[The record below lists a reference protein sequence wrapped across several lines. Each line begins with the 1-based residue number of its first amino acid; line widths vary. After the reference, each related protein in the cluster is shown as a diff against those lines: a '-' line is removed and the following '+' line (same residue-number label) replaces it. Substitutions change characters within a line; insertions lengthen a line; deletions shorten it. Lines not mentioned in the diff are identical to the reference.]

1 MAELCPDRRVI
12 VPHIIDELASSD
24 PDGVWITVPR
34 HQDLK
39 QGWRDLTYGDLANA
53 INGMAEWLGRELV
66 CIRGDVVAYVG
77 VNDMRY
83 LVVLAAL
90 MKIGLK
96 PLLLSPRNSPDGQT
110 SLLAQTTCKAV
121 LHTESVDFAIGVIRK
136 SGSQLPM
143 RQIPSSDDLCQLK
156 NSSVP
161 VPDQS
166 FEGEDDI
173 IMYLHSSGTT
183 GLPKPI
189 PWTNGWLSAFVECIL
204 MPLSA
209 NRKSVSGTVFGTR
222 ESLATPLPFFHAMGV
237 GVLVRSILFKAS
249 LVLLPHD
256 RPPSAQL
263 IIQVLEQAR
272 PSSAVLPPALL
283 EQMVATTEGLEALWK
298 LDLVVFGGA
307 PLAGA
312 VGDKIAEKTSLVS
325 LLGAT
330 ETGFMPTLVPSPATD
345 WAYFE
350 WAPDAGLVLDRQGD
364 DLYELVIKRNKDRKY
379 QGIFHSFPQHQEW
392 RTKDLYQQH
401 PSKPHLWKYK
411 GRKDDVIV
419 LSIGEKVQPT
429 DGEKM
434 IEGHPSVKGAL
445 VVGEGRFQC
454 SLFVEPDWEVLPLTI
469 SADDFLETIWP
480 TIEKANAGLPAHG
493 RIWKSKIAWTHRNKP
508 FVRSAKGSIMRRQT
522 NDLYKDEIEALYS
535 NEAHGKQLGTLDE
548 SADLPTIRAFLRN
561 AMRLAGLRFPN
572 SAKDTEDIFSYGVD
586 SLQVLA
592 LSSTLTHACSESRK
606 AAVSPRAIYA
616 HPTIATLASS
626 LHGSGKENGVTRLVN
641 NRADV
646 MTALLE
652 KYASGLPPAKTSSRA
667 QHVSEEH
674 TVILTGSTGS
684 LGNYILQE
692 LVASTQ
698 VKRVYC
704 LNRSSDAQDRQCLS
718 FDARRAPI
726 DFMKVRFLQS
736 DFGKERFGLS
746 ERTYTK
752 LLQSVDLLIHNA
764 WAVDFNKTLESF
776 ESVHIAGVR
785 RCVDFSIQSQHRA
798 HIIFVSSIASVAN
811 WSAKHSD
818 ELEVPEKMLEDHSL
832 PSSSGYGE
840 SKHVAGLILG
850 KAAERSGVSSTIIR
864 AGQLSGP
871 SDGSSVWNKHEWLP
885 SLVITSKE
893 MGILPEQLGTQDV
906 VDWYPVDL
914 AAKTVWEIANTA
926 VHRMQEAGLMQETT
940 HLVNPA
946 VAKWNELAPTICEA
960 LQKRAGANVQISPF
974 QDWIRRL
981 KDVPHTLQ
989 DLESKPAVK
998 LLDFYE
1004 SLSAIVTRLPRLST
1018 RRTALISRTMS
1029 EMKPVDEA
1037 LMRVW
1042 VNGWEV

>member
-39 QGWRDLTYGDLANA
+39 QGWRDLTYGDLAKA

-66 CIRGDVVAYVG
+66 CVRGDVVAYVG

-90 MKIGLK
+90 MKTGLK

-143 RQIPSSDDLCQLK
+143 RQIPSFDDLCQLR

-161 VPDQS
+161 VQDQS
-166 FEGEDDI
+166 FEGEDDV

-189 PWTNGWLSAFVECIL
+189 PWTN
-204 MPLSA
+204 
-209 NRKSVSGTVFGTR
+209 
-222 ESLATPLPFFHAMGV
+222 
-237 GVLVRSILFKAS
+237 
-249 LVLLPHD
+249 
-256 RPPSAQL
+256 
-263 IIQVLEQAR
+263 
-272 PSSAVLPPALL
+272 VLPPALL
-283 EQMVATTEGLEALWK
+283 EQMVATKEGLEALWE

-312 VGDKIAEKTSLVS
+312 VGDKIVEKTSLVS

-350 WAPDAGLVLDRQGD
+350 WAPGGGLVLEPQGD
-364 DLYELVIKRNKDRKY
+364 DLHELVIKRNKDRKY

-392 RTKDLYQQH
+392 RTKDLYEQH

-429 DGEKM
+429 DGEKT

-454 SLFVEPDWEVLPLTI
+454 SLLVEPDWEVMPQTI
-469 SADDFLETIWP
+469 SADNFLEAIWP
-480 TIEKANAGLPAHG
+480 TIEKANAALPAHG
-493 RIWKSKIAWTHRNKP
+493 RIWKSNKP
-508 FVRSAKGSIMRRQT
+508 FVRAAKGSIMRRQT
-522 NDLYKDEIEALYS
+522 NYLYKDEIEALYS
-535 NEAHGKQLGTLDE
+535 NEANGKLLGTLDE
-548 SADLPTIRAFLRN
+548 SADLPTIRTFLRN
-561 AMRLAGLRFPN
+561 AMRLAGLRFPD

-592 LSSTLTHACSESRK
+592 LSSTLTHACSESCK

-616 HPTIATLASS
+616 HPTITSLASS
-626 LHGSGKENGVTRLVN
+626 LRGSEKGNGVTRLVD

-646 MTALLE
+646 MSAMLE
-652 KYASGLPPAKTSSRA
+652 KYTSDLPPAKTSSRA
-667 QHVSEEH
+667 QTVSEEH

-718 FDARRAPI
+718 FDARSAPI

-746 ERTYTK
+746 EGMYTK

-785 RCVDFSIQSQHRA
+785 RCVDFSIQSQQNA
-798 HIIFVSSIASVAN
+798 HIVFISSIASVAN
-811 WSAKHSD
+811 WSAKHSL
-818 ELEVPEKMLEDHSL
+818 ELEVPEMMLEDHSL

-850 KAAERSGVSSTIIR
+850 KAAERSGVSSTVIR
-864 AGQLSGP
+864 SGQLAGP

-885 SLVITSKE
+885 SLVITSKA
-893 MGILPEQLGTQDV
+893 MGILPEQLGTQDI

-926 VHRMQEAGLMQETT
+926 VHRMQEIGLMQEVT
-940 HLVNPA
+940 HLVNPSA
-946 VAKWNELAPTICEA
+946 AKWTELAPTICEA
-960 LQKRAGANVQISPF
+960 LQRRRGGDVRMSSF
-974 QDWIRRL
+974 QEWTRRL
-981 KDVPHTLQ
+981 KIVPHTPQ
-989 DLESKPAVK
+989 DLSTKPAVK

-1004 SLSAIVTRLPRLST
+1004 SLSAIETRLPRLST

-1029 EMKPVDEA
+1029 EMKPVDTV
-1037 LMRVW
+1037 LMSVW
-1042 VNGWEV
+1042 VNGWDV

>member
-1 MAELCPDRRVI
+1 MVEAIAELCPDRRVI

-39 QGWRDLTYGDLANA
+39 QGWRDLTYGGLADA

-66 CIRGDVVAYVG
+66 CVRGDVVAYVG

-90 MKIGLK
+90 MKSGLR
-96 PLLLSPRNSPDGQT
+96 PLVLSPRNSHDGQI
-110 SLLAQTTCKAV
+110 SLLSQTTCKAV
-121 LHTESVDFAIGVIRK
+121 LHSESVDFAIGVIRK

-143 RQIPSSDDLCQLK
+143 RQIPSFDDLCQLK

-161 VPDQS
+161 VQDQS

-209 NRKSVSGTVFGTR
+209 NRKSVPGTVFGTR

-237 GVLVRSILFKAS
+237 GVLVRSILFKAR

-263 IIQVLEQAR
+263 ITQVLEQAR

-350 WAPDAGLVLDRQGD
+350 WAPGGGLVLDPQGD
-364 DLYELVIKRNKDRKY
+364 DLHELVIKRNKDRKY

-392 RTKDLYQQH
+392 RTKDLYEQH
-401 PSKPHLWKYK
+401 PSKPHLWKCK

-429 DGEKM
+429 DGEKT

-454 SLFVEPDWEVLPLTI
+454 SLLVEPDWEVLPLTI

-480 TIEKANAGLPAHG
+480 TIEKANAALPAHG
-493 RIWKSKIAWTHRNKP
+493 RIWKSNKP

-535 NEAHGKQLGTLDE
+535 NEAHGKLLGTLNE
-548 SADLPTIRAFLRN
+548 SADLLTIRTFLRN
-561 AMRLAGLRFPN
+561 AMRLAGLRFPD
-572 SAKDTEDIFSYGVD
+572 SAKDTEDIFNYGVD

-592 LSSTLTHACSESRK
+592 LSSTLTHTCGESRK

-616 HPTIATLASS
+616 HPTIASLASS
-626 LHGSGKENGVTRLVN
+626 LHGSGKGNGVTRLVE

-646 MTALLE
+646 MSAMLE
-652 KYASGLPPAKTSSRA
+652 KYTSDLPPAKTSTRA
-667 QHVSEEH
+667 QTVSDEH
-674 TVILTGSTGS
+674 TVILTGSMGS

-692 LVASTQ
+692 LVASIQ

-736 DFGKERFGLS
+736 DFGKEQFGLS
-746 ERTYTK
+746 ERMYTK
-752 LLQSVDLLIHNA
+752 LLHSVDLLIHNA

-785 RCVDFSIQSQHRA
+785 RCVDFSIQSQQNA
-798 HIIFVSSIASVAN
+798 HIVFISSIASVAN
-811 WSAKHSD
+811 WSVKHSD
-818 ELEVPEKMLEDHSL
+818 KLEVPETMLEDHSL
-832 PSSSGYGE
+832 PSPTGYGE

-850 KAAERSGVSSTIIR
+850 KAAERSGVSSTVVR
-864 AGQLSGP
+864 AGQLAGP

-885 SLVITSKE
+885 SLVITSKA

-926 VHRMQEAGLMQETT
+926 VHRMQETGLMQEVT

-946 VAKWNELAPTICEA
+946 AARWTELAPTICEA
-960 LQKRAGANVQISPF
+960 LQRRGGGDVRMSSF
-974 QDWIRRL
+974 QEWTRHL
-981 KDVPHTLQ
+981 KIVPHTPQ
-989 DLESKPAVK
+989 DLLSKPAVK

-1004 SLSAIVTRLPRLST
+1004 SLSAIETRIPRLST

-1042 VNGWEV
+1042 VNGWEA

>member
-1 MAELCPDRRVI
+1 
-12 VPHIIDELASSD
+12 
-24 PDGVWITVPR
+24 
-34 HQDLK
+34 
-39 QGWRDLTYGDLANA
+39 
-53 INGMAEWLGRELV
+53 
-66 CIRGDVVAYVG
+66 
-77 VNDMRY
+77 
-83 LVVLAAL
+83 
-90 MKIGLK
+90 
-96 PLLLSPRNSPDGQT
+96 
-110 SLLAQTTCKAV
+110 
-121 LHTESVDFAIGVIRK
+121 
-136 SGSQLPM
+136 
-143 RQIPSSDDLCQLK
+143 
-156 NSSVP
+156 
-161 VPDQS
+161 
-166 FEGEDDI
+166 
-173 IMYLHSSGTT
+173 
-183 GLPKPI
+183 
-189 PWTNGWLSAFVECIL
+189 
-204 MPLSA
+204 
-209 NRKSVSGTVFGTR
+209 
-222 ESLATPLPFFHAMGV
+222 
-237 GVLVRSILFKAS
+237 
-249 LVLLPHD
+249 
-256 RPPSAQL
+256 
-263 IIQVLEQAR
+263 
-272 PSSAVLPPALL
+272 
-283 EQMVATTEGLEALWK
+283 MVATTEGLEALWK

-493 RIWKSKIAWTHRNKP
+493 RIWKSNKP